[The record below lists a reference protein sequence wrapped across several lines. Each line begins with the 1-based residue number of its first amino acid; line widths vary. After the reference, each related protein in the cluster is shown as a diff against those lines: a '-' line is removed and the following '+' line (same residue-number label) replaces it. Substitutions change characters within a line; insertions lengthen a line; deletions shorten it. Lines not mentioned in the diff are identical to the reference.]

1 MSVIPYIK
9 LFADNGETIEMLSDA
24 EAGRLLKSLL
34 RYVNDEPL
42 ILSGNEKFI
51 FGMLKAQID
60 RDAAGYQGFLDKQR
74 ANGAK
79 GGRPRKPTETQ
90 QNPENPSLLEK
101 TQKTQEKEKDK
112 EEDKDKDKKKSN
124 TRFAPPTRDEL
135 MAYIAEKGYKVDADR
150 WLAYYESNGWKV
162 GRNPMKDWKAAVR
175 TWASNGFD
183 KPAKPAA
190 KVVSGQDYQ
199 QRDYNGK
206 KAEMPDWMI
215 QGMKEL
221 ENVEV

>member
-1 MSVIPYIK
+1 MKGYVPIFFDWLEVTEELNATEK
-9 LFADNGETIEMLSDA
+9 
-24 EAGRLLKSLL
+24 GRLIDAIVAYARGGDWQEFAK
-34 RYVNDEPL
+34 
-42 ILSGNEKFI
+42 GNERYLFPA
-51 FGMLKAQID
+51 FRGQID
-60 RDAAGYQGFLDKQR
+60 RANEISEVRSR
-74 ANGAK
+74 ATDNRRNQKASNEIK
-79 GGRPRKPTETQ
+79 TD
-90 QNPENPSLLEK
+90 QNESNINK
-101 TQKTQEKEKDK
+101 NANNNNNKYNNKEDNNNKND
-112 EEDKDKDKKKSN
+112 KKSN
-124 TRFAPPTRDEL
+124 MRFAPPTREEL
-135 MAYIAEKGYKVDADR
+135 TAYIAEKGYKVDADR

-199 QRDYNGK
+199 QRDYSGK

-215 QGMKEL
+215 AGMKEL